1 MCWWA
6 GETVRGRQAAVQSK
20 KDLRSRN
27 KLRKGDNMESVQ
39 YISDE
44 NNRITG
50 VIVPIR
56 LWHELQADKETAY
69 LLKSVTMR
77 ERLLQAKRRKEGIS
91 FEEACEKLGI

>member
-1 MCWWA
+1 
-6 GETVRGRQAAVQSK
+6 
-20 KDLRSRN
+20 
-27 KLRKGDNMESVQ
+27 MESVQ

-44 NNRITG
+44 SNKITG

-56 LWHELQADKETAY
+56 LWRELQADKETAY

-91 FEEACEKLGI
+91 FEDACEKLGI

>member
-1 MCWWA
+1 MKLY
-6 GETVRGRQAAVQSK
+6 AADKLLYNPSK
-20 KDLRSRN
+20 KDLLIS
-27 KLRKGDNMESVQ
+27 KKSCRKGDNMENVQ

-56 LWHELQADKETAY
+56 LWRELQADKETAY

-77 ERLLQAKRRKEGIS
+77 ERLLQAKRRKDGIS
-91 FEEACEKLGI
+91 FEDACEKIGI

>member
-1 MCWWA
+1 MKLY
-6 GETVRGRQAAVQSK
+6 AADKLLYNPSK
-20 KDLRSRN
+20 KDLLIS
-27 KLRKGDNMESVQ
+27 KQPCWKGNNMENVQ

-56 LWHELQADKETAY
+56 LWRELQADKETAY

-77 ERLLQAKRRKEGIS
+77 ERLLQAKRRKDGIS
-91 FEEACEKLGI
+91 FEDACEKLGI